1 ALAGKVDGAGYRVF
15 ALLSDGECDEGA
27 TWEAALFA
35 PHQRL
40 DNLVALV
47 DHNHVQSL
55 GRVQD
60 VLGLEPFADK
70 WRSFGWH
77 VVEVDGHDH
86 AALTQALRQPP
97 PAGKPTG
104 LIART
109 VKGKGVSFMQD
120 QLLWHYRSP
129 DDDELS
135 LALAEI
141 EEPCV

>member
-1 ALAGKVDGAGYRVF
+1 
-15 ALLSDGECDEGA
+15 
-27 TWEAALFA
+27 ALFA

-47 DHNHVQSL
+47 DRNRIQSL
-55 GRVQD
+55 GRVSD
-60 VLGLEPFADK
+60 VLALEPFADK

-77 VVEVDGHDH
+77 VAEVDGHDH
-86 AALTQALRQPP
+86 AALSRELRQAPREP
-97 PAGKPTG
+97 GKPAV

-120 QLLWHYRSP
+120 ELLWHYRSP

-135 LALAEI
+135 LALA
-141 EEPCV
+141 